1 MSAKQDNTQRRL
13 LLLSLGALG
22 VVYGDIGT
30 SPLYAFRECFHGPH
44 AVAITD
50 ANILGVLSLIFWSL
64 VLVISFKYL
73 VIIMRA
79 DNDGEGGIL
88 ALMELVI
95 PQNKSRKRAFIF
107 FMGIFGATLLF
118 GDGIITPAISVLSA
132 VEGLNVAT
140 DIFEPY
146 VVPITIVILAGLFLL
161 QRRGTGGVGQLFG
174 PVMLVWFT
182 VLGILGLT
190 TIFENLH
197 VFAALNPVHGIQ
209 FFFREKLQALY
220 VLGAIFLVVTGGEAL
235 YADLGHFGRKPIR
248 LAWFTI
254 VLPGLL
260 LNYFGQGALLLN
272 NHEVAENPF
281 YYLVPDWAL
290 YPMVGLSTFAT
301 IIASQ
306 AIISGV
312 FSLTFQS
319 VQLGYLPR
327 LPIKYTSEKEAGQIY
342 IAPVNWLM
350 LAATLGV
357 VIGFQTSSALAGAY
371 GVAVA
376 STMVIT
382 DILAIYAMRDLWK
395 WSLGATLG
403 LTLLFLVADVGYL
416 SANLLKILEGG
427 WFPLL
432 VSVAIYILYD
442 TWVRGRELLRKQ
454 RSGYLQP
461 LKEFVDDFRRT
472 DYVTVDGTAIYM
484 TGTILVTPPALVHNL
499 KHNKVIHKQVV
510 FLTVGI
516 RNVPYVPAEE
526 RLTLEDMGNRFYRML
541 VKYGYM
547 DRIDISRMLAH
558 KKYPEKISEIDFEDI
573 TYFLGRETL
582 VPERKVGMSLWRD
595 FIFKYLMKVSQ
606 DPTRFFHIPS
616 DKVFEVGEQVEI

>member
-1 MSAKQDNTQRRL
+1 MSEKKDRSQQRL
-13 LLLSLGALG
+13 LMLSLAALG

-44 AVAITD
+44 AIEITN

-64 VLVISFKYL
+64 ILVISFKYL
-73 VIIMRA
+73 IVIMRA

-88 ALMELVI
+88 ALMELVL
-95 PQNKSRKRAFIF
+95 PSDQGPRRAVIF
-107 FMGIFGATLLF
+107 FLGIFGATLLF

-132 VEGLNVAT
+132 VEGLKVAT
-140 DIFEPY
+140 PIFEPY
-146 VVPITIVILAGLFLL
+146 VVPITVAILTGLFLL
-161 QRRGTGGVGQLFG
+161 QRRGTGGVGRLFG

-197 VFAALNPVHGIQ
+197 VFAALNPWHGVE
-209 FFFREKLQALY
+209 FFMREKLKGLY

-235 YADLGHFGRKPIR
+235 YADLGHFGRRPIR
-248 LAWFTI
+248 LAWFTV

-272 NHEVAENPF
+272 DHSVAENPF
-281 YYLVPDWAL
+281 YFLAPDWAL
-290 YPMVGLSTFAT
+290 YPMVGLATFAT

-327 LPIKYTSEKEAGQIY
+327 LPIKHTSEKESGQVY
-342 IAPVNWLM
+342 IEPVNWLM
-350 LAATLGV
+350 LVATVGV

-382 DILAIYAMRDLWK
+382 DILAFFAMRRLWK
-395 WSLGATLG
+395 WALGAAIG
-403 LTLLFLVADVGYL
+403 LTALFLFADLAYL
-416 SANLLKILEGG
+416 AANMLKILEGG

-432 VSVAIYILYD
+432 VGIAIYIIYD
-442 TWVRGRELLRKQ
+442 TYVRGRRVLLEQ
-454 RSGYLQP
+454 RTEYLQP
-461 LKEFVDDFRRT
+461 LKEFVDEFHRT
-472 DYVTVDGTAIYM
+472 DYTTVDGTAIFM
-484 TGTILVTPPALVHNL
+484 TGSILVTPPALLHNL

-510 FLTVGI
+510 FLSVGI
-516 RNVPYVPAEE
+516 KNVPHVPAEE
-526 RLTLEDMGNRFYRML
+526 RLVIEDMGNRFYRML

-547 DRIDISRMLAH
+547 DRIDIQRMLAH
-558 KKYPEKISEIDFEDI
+558 TKYPEKISEIDLEDT

-582 VPERKVGMSLWRD
+582 IPGRKVGMSLWRD

-606 DPTRFFHIPS
+606 DPTRFFHIPPEE
-616 DKVFEVGEQVEI
+616 VFEVGEQVEI